1 MKERRFPLGGAL
13 LVIVVSCAS
22 LTLLAVR
29 SHSQETDELPLLRE
43 KGCHA
48 CHSVN
53 ETLLGPPYA
62 AISLLHAARK
72 ESMLEILVQK
82 IISGGGGN
90 WGLVPM
96 VPSEHVTE
104 DEAREMAE
112 WILELESG

>member
-13 LVIVVSCAS
+13 LVIAVFCAS
-22 LTLLAVR
+22 STLLAVR
-29 SHSQETDELPLLRE
+29 GHSQEADELPLLRE

-48 CHSVN
+48 CHSVDV
-53 ETLLGPPYA
+53 TLLGPPYE

-72 ESMLEILVQK
+72 ETMLEILVQK
-82 IISGGGGN
+82 IITGGGGN

-112 WILELESG
+112 WILELEPG